1 LRNAVNRYNDPFELP
16 QATVQR
22 GKVGHN
28 LLRSTLTKNSR
39 SCGHFQS
46 KVIPHAKPLSLM
58 SVLMCVSLDSE
69 GTTMKPNKKNKLEA
83 ADWKVGNTI
92 DFLGL
97 SADEAAYIELKLAL
111 SDQLR
116 KRRLKK
122 KLTQIEVAQIVAS
135 SQSRV
140 AKMESGDSTVTVDLL
155 VKSPL
160 ALGAARKELA
170 TAIAA

>member
-1 LRNAVNRYNDPFELP
+1 
-16 QATVQR
+16 
-22 GKVGHN
+22 
-28 LLRSTLTKNSR
+28 
-39 SCGHFQS
+39 
-46 KVIPHAKPLSLM
+46 M
-58 SVLMCVSLDSE
+58 
-69 GTTMKPNKKNKLEA
+69 MKPNKKDKLEA
-83 ADWKVGNTI
+83 AGWKVGNTN

-122 KLTQIEVAQIVAS
+122 KLTQIEVAEIVAS

-155 VKSPL
+155 VKSLL
-160 ALGAARKELA
+160 ALGATRKELA
-170 TAIAA
+170 IAIAA

>member
-1 LRNAVNRYNDPFELP
+1 
-16 QATVQR
+16 
-22 GKVGHN
+22 
-28 LLRSTLTKNSR
+28 
-39 SCGHFQS
+39 
-46 KVIPHAKPLSLM
+46 
-58 SVLMCVSLDSE
+58 
-69 GTTMKPNKKNKLEA
+69 MKPNKKDKLEA
-83 ADWKVGNTI
+83 AGWKVGNTN

-122 KLTQIEVAQIVAS
+122 KLTQIEVAEIVAS

-155 VKSPL
+155 VKSLL
-160 ALGAARKELA
+160 ALGATRKELA

>member
-1 LRNAVNRYNDPFELP
+1 
-16 QATVQR
+16 
-22 GKVGHN
+22 
-28 LLRSTLTKNSR
+28 
-39 SCGHFQS
+39 
-46 KVIPHAKPLSLM
+46 M
-58 SVLMCVSLDSE
+58 
-69 GTTMKPNKKNKLEA
+69 MKPNKKDKLESA
-83 ADWKVGNTI
+83 GWKVGNTN

-122 KLTQIEVAQIVAS
+122 KLTQIEVAEIVAS

-155 VKSPL
+155 VKSLL
-160 ALGAARKELA
+160 ALGATRKELA

>member
-1 LRNAVNRYNDPFELP
+1 
-16 QATVQR
+16 
-22 GKVGHN
+22 
-28 LLRSTLTKNSR
+28 
-39 SCGHFQS
+39 
-46 KVIPHAKPLSLM
+46 
-58 SVLMCVSLDSE
+58 
-69 GTTMKPNKKNKLEA
+69 MKPNKKDKLEA
-83 ADWKVGNTI
+83 AGWKVGNTN

-111 SDQLR
+111 SEQLR

-155 VKSPL
+155 VKSLL
-160 ALGAARKELA
+160 ALGATRKELA